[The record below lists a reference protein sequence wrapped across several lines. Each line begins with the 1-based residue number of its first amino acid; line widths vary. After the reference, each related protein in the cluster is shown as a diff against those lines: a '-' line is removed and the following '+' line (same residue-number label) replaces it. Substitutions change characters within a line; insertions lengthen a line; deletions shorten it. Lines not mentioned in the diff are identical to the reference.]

1 MPSRANA
8 RVPVRSRPVQRTP
21 RAILSYPPSRSRL
34 IARFRKVAITS
45 RPCPV
50 RTSVRGWPP
59 ERSVVCR
66 WMTSTCLAWGNHVP
80 AGTGAVWTLR
90 CSMRPWP
97 RSTVWCTGGKRRLGQ
112 VADGGLQGGLVA
124 LDGEQVVGLAVTD
137 QVAGMLGLGVER
149 IGSDDPALQIHP
161 LQQRPEPG
169 DLVALGVD
177 PALGQHHP

>member
-1 MPSRANA
+1 MAWA
-8 RVPVRSRPVQRTP
+8 
-21 RAILSYPPSRSRL
+21 
-34 IARFRKVAITS
+34 
-45 RPCPV
+45 
-50 RTSVRGWPP
+50 TSVRGWPP
-59 ERSVVCR
+59 ERSVVWR

-124 LDGEQVVGLAVTD
+124 LDTEQVVGLAVTD

-149 IGSDDPALQIHP
+149 VLCRGRCYAEVAGGAAAVGGERAGEVGIITGPGLAWSVFSRSIVDGRSSHAGSITGSGARTAGAVRGRLP
-161 LQQRPEPG
+161 
-169 DLVALGVD
+169 
-177 PALGQHHP
+177 